1 MVLVWGGKIN
11 QRSDGKWILYIS
23 KKLADD
29 SAWPFPEGTQE
40 VKIVIVENAART
52 EKYLV
57 VRRVKPMGEVTS
69 GSKSN

>member
-40 VKIVIVENAART
+40 VRIVIVKSAAD
-52 EKYLV
+52 EESYLV
-57 VRRVKPMGEVTS
+57 VRKVKPKGEVPV
-69 GSKSN
+69 GKKPN